1 MVATSAY
8 GLGVDIA
15 DITEVVLFGLPTKG
29 SELVQL
35 AGRGG
40 RDPSLSCL
48 VRFVIRDFD
57 IKEHDE
63 GLMKLVSGTSCIILR
78 DILQSDETIE
88 VNDLCCSVCNG
99 CIRPSLFVPEVTFT
113 PPASV
118 PPASVPPAP
127 TRTKRVLAAQKE
139 SLRRALI
146 QLRLSADG
154 SCALRGLDAVL
165 PFHLIDKIVKSC
177 RLLCTERDIYK
188 LVWLRNLV
196 VK

>member
-1 MVATSAY
+1 MTEEARSRHYELYKDGLERVMVATSAF

-63 GLMKLVSGTSCIILR
+63 GLMKLVSGTSCIRHIILR

-99 CIRPSLFVPEVTFT
+99 CIRPSLFVPEVRFST
-113 PPASV
+113 SCLC
-118 PPASVPPAP
+118 P
-127 TRTKRVLAAQKE
+127 TCSNPKQE
-139 SLRRALI
+139 SPCCSKGI
-146 QLRLSADG
+146 TEEGCHSA
-154 SCALRGLDAVL
+154 
-165 PFHLIDKIVKSC
+165 
-177 RLLCTERDIYK
+177 
-188 LVWLRNLV
+188 
-196 VK
+196 